1 MGRYLAAALPA
12 GLTPL
17 VHLDNRSSY
26 ARNKTRRPRGCH
38 PERCRNQS
46 DKYTK
51 GLPEGLPG
59 RGGECLAALRT
70 GIVKNC
76 LHAAYLEYHWN
87 GRAIDAVFEVN
98 QVL

>member
-1 MGRYLAAALPA
+1 MRETKQGGQEGVTLS
-12 GLTPL
+12 GVET
-17 VHLDNRSSY
+17 
-26 ARNKTRRPRGCH
+26 
-38 PERCRNQS
+38 QS

-76 LHAAYLEYHWN
+76 LHAAYLEYNWN